1 MILDLERFVAE
12 NRPHWQEL
20 EKIAH
25 RLESN
30 PGAVLSY
37 DEARRLHYLY
47 ERASADL
54 ARLSTFSAE
63 SQTRRYLSALVGR
76 VYAEIYETRRGRTRF
91 SMRRWFFGDFP
102 RTFRRHIGA
111 FSLAVALTI
120 AGCGF
125 GAFAVA
131 VDPLAKQVLMPF
143 PGLSGDPGERVRHEE
158 SGPNRNLA
166 GHRATFS
173 AELMTHNTR
182 VALFTLALG
191 VTCGVGSVL
200 MLFYNGV
207 ILGAVAFDYVRA
219 GYAPFLL
226 GWLMPHGVI
235 EIPAILI
242 AGQAA
247 FVLAGALIG
256 RGDRTSAA
264 ERLRAVLPA
273 VATLAGGTACLLVW
287 AGIIE
292 SFISQYHQPVLPY
305 AAKIGFGGLELAALC
320 AFLSLSGRQSDEER
334 A

>member
-1 MILDLERFVAE
+1 MILDLERFIAE

-20 EKIAH
+20 EKIAR
-25 RLESN
+25 RLDSN
-30 PGAVLSY
+30 PGIKLTY

-54 ARLSTFSAE
+54 ARLSTFSAD
-63 SQTRRYLSALVGR
+63 SQSQRYLSALVGR
-76 VYAEIYETRRGRTRF
+76 VYAEIYETRRRQSRF
-91 SMRRWFFGDFP
+91 SMQRWLFGDFP

-111 FSLAVALTI
+111 FALAVALTI
-120 AGCGF
+120 AGSAF

-143 PGLSGDPGERVRHEE
+143 PGLEGDPGERVRQEE
-158 SGPNRNLA
+158 SGRSSRLA
-166 GHRATFS
+166 GHHATFS
-173 AELMTHNTR
+173 AQLMTHNTR

-191 VTCGVGSVL
+191 ITCGVGSVL
-200 MLFYNGV
+200 TLFYNGV
-207 ILGAVAFDYVRA
+207 ILGAVALDYVRA
-219 GYAPFLL
+219 GYTTFLL

-256 RGDRTSAA
+256 RGDRTPPAD
-264 ERLRAVLPA
+264 RLRAVLPA
-273 VATLAGGTACLLVW
+273 VVTLACGCALLLVW

-305 AAKIGFGGLELAALC
+305 AAKIAFGCIELAALC
-320 AFLSLSGRQSDEER
+320 AFLGASGRRHSEK

>member
-12 NRPHWQEL
+12 NRGHWQEL
-20 EKIAH
+20 ERMAG
-25 RLESN
+25 RLGSD
-30 PGAVLSY
+30 PGAKLSY
-37 DEARRLHYLY
+37 EDARRLHYLY

-76 VYAEIYETRRGRTRF
+76 VYAEIYETRRRQSRF
-91 SMRRWFFGDFP
+91 SPVRWFFGEFP

-111 FSLAVALTI
+111 FALSVALTVGGT
-120 AGCGF
+120 AF

-143 PGLSGDPGERVRHEE
+143 PGLEGDPGERVKKEE
-158 SGPNRNLA
+158 SGPNKGLA

-173 AELMTHNTR
+173 AQLMTHNTR

-207 ILGAVAFDYVRA
+207 ILGAVALDYIRA
-219 GYAPFLL
+219 GYTVFLL

-247 FVLAGALIG
+247 FVLARALIG
-256 RGDRTSAA
+256 RGDRTPPRQ
-264 ERLRAVLPA
+264 RLREVLPS
-273 VATLAGGTACLLVW
+273 VATLAGGCAVMLVW
-287 AGIIE
+287 AGIVE
-292 SFISQYHQPVLPY
+292 SFISQYHRPVLPY
-305 AAKIGFGGLELAALC
+305 AAKIAFGACELIALC
-320 AFLSLSGRQSDEER
+320 LFLGLAGRRGE
-334 A
+334 AAKP